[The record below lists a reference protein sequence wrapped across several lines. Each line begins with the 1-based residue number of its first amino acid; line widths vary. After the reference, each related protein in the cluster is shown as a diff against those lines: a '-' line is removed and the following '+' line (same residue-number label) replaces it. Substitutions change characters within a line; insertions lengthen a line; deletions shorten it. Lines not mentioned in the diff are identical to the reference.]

1 MARVQVQEVV
11 LVAVAALGALA
22 LVARAVLVRG
32 EPWWVGWPAALG
44 AVGLVLCVAAG
55 VPRTAT
61 LGAVVLLVLGLVLQV
76 VWSYRK
82 GRYLEDDVAS
92 LWRAVRREPAPER
105 RRHRA
110 RDDD

>member
-1 MARVQVQEVV
+1 MDGTAPVL

-32 EPWWVGWPAALG
+32 EPWWVGWPAALA
-44 AVGLVLCVAAG
+44 AVALVLCVAAG
-55 VPRTAT
+55 VPRLAT
-61 LGAVVLLVLGLVLQV
+61 LGAVLLLLVGLGLQV
-76 VWSYRK
+76 AWSYRS

-92 LWRAVRREPAPER
+92 LWRTVRRKPAPSR

-110 RDDD
+110 RGDD

>member
-1 MARVQVQEVV
+1 MARVDAPV

-22 LVARAVLVRG
+22 LVVRAVVVRG
-32 EPWWVGWPAALG
+32 EPWWVGWPAAAG
-44 AVGLVLCVAAG
+44 AVALVLCVATG
-55 VPRTAT
+55 VPRAAT
-61 LGAVVLLVLGLVLQV
+61 LGAVLVLLAGLALQV
-76 VWSYRK
+76 AWSYRR

-92 LWRAVRREPAPER
+92 LWRAVRRKPAPQR

>member
-1 MARVQVQEVV
+1 VARVDAPVL

-22 LVARAVLVRG
+22 LLVRAVVVRG

-44 AVGLVLCVAAG
+44 AAALVLCVAAG
-55 VPRTAT
+55 VPRLAT
-61 LGAVVLLVLGLVLQV
+61 LGAVVVLLAGLVVQV

-92 LWRAVRREPAPER
+92 LWRAVRRRPAPQR

-110 RDDD
+110 REDD